1 MEQEL
6 SGSGRVVIE
15 LICRRIRTDVS
26 IEENGLASQDAGMAV
41 FEIRLSVPQRFH
53 LAPYQHQTGFVDL
66 VDEVVVSGLTVDAYQ
81 FFFLIFMGRHGLP

>member
-1 MEQEL
+1 MQKQL
-6 SGSGRVVIE
+6 ANPGRIVIVDISE
-15 LICRRIRTDVS
+15 IVRTDVS

-41 FEIRLSVPQRFH
+41 FEIRLSVPQRLH